1 MGDASGELSYFGG
14 KLASFSSAVKMF
26 YPKAGLE
33 QSLYYTYYSDYFGLT
48 FVLNV

>member
-1 MGDASGELSYFGG
+1 MGDASGELNYFGG
-14 KLASFSSAVKMF
+14 KLTSFSSAVKMF